1 MSSLELHAADLTRNI
16 SDARERATA
25 FLHEGLSP
33 AMETEVQSIIDG
45 LDELERSDILANA
58 LFTTYELL
66 EMVLLHLPIHDLL
79 NARAV
84 DRTFLAVIGRSR
96 KLQRLLYLRTDTAQE
111 ELSHELPVL
120 NKTFNRTRPQLGPW
134 TLLRYGYKS
143 VGDGIYDLA
152 LYYDLNDDAY
162 SRSKALALCD
172 GITNPGLWQNMYL
185 TRPVCRS
192 IEVVLRHRNSPQPV
206 VARTIILDEEVTMD
220 DVQSALQVMY
230 NETVASANWRD
241 HIDHTHTFTKNK
253 HC

>member
-1 MSSLELHAADLTRNI
+1 MSSLELHAADLARDI
-16 SDARERATA
+16 SKTRERAT
-25 FLHEGLSP
+25 FLHDASSP
-33 AMETEVQSIIDG
+33 VIRVEVQSIM
-45 LDELERSDILANA
+45 DELERFGALANA

-66 EMVLLHLPIHDLL
+66 EIVLLHLPIHDLL
-79 NARAV
+79 KARVV
-84 DRTFLAVIGRSR
+84 DKTFLAVIGRSQE
-96 KLQRLLYLRTDTAQE
+96 LQRLLYLRTDTAQGP
-111 ELSHELPVL
+111 SHELPIL
-120 NKTFNRTRPQLGPW
+120 NKTFNSRTRPQLGPW
-134 TLLRYGYKS
+134 RLLKYGYRS

-152 LYYDLNDDAY
+152 LYYDLNDDTY

-206 VARTIILDEEVTMD
+206 VARTIILDAEVTMD

-230 NETVASANWRD
+230 NQTVASANWRD